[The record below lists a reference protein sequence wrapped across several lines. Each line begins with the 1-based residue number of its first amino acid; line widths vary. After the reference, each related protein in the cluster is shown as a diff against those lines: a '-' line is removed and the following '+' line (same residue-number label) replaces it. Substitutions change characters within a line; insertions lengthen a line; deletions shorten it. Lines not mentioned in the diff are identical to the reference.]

1 MPVSLI
7 IVFTEGDMNNK
18 QKKIE
23 LNNCISYKFKSKQK
37 QTTPQNVCASTCNI
51 TQNLS
56 RTTLRHACRFGV
68 FHTKKRM
75 IVRRLPFVGHL
86 IK

>member
-51 TQNLS
+51 TQYLS

>member
-7 IVFTEGDMNNK
+7 IVFTEGNMNNK

-56 RTTLRHACRFGV
+56 RTTLRTACRIGV
-68 FHTKKRM
+68 FYTKKRV
-75 IVRRLPFVGHL
+75 IERRLPFVGH
-86 IK
+86 

>member
-37 QTTPQNVCASTCNI
+37 QTTPQNICASTYHTI
-51 TQNLS
+51 SHKIYQRIET
-56 RTTLRHACRFGV
+56 HAE
-68 FHTKKRM
+68 
-75 IVRRLPFVGHL
+75 
-86 IK
+86 